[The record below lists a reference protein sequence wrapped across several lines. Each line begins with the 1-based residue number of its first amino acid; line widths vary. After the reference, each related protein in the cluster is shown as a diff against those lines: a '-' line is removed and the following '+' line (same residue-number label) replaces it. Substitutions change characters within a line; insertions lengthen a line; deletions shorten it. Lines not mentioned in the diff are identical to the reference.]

1 MERSKR
7 SGYGVSEDKT
17 LKKRKMHLAFFK
29 MCGTITILYAVGS
42 RKQRVK
48 YRLDGR
54 LPPGEG
60 VFPAMLISQPPK

>member
-1 MERSKR
+1 MQQRTQYFFIEKA
-7 SGYGVSEDKT
+7 
-17 LKKRKMHLAFFK
+17 KKYLAFFK
-29 MCGTITILYAVGS
+29 MCGTINVLYAVGS

-60 VFPAMLISQPPK
+60 IFPAMLFSQPPK